1 MVACMINA
9 GMFLQAQERIKQEML
24 QYSDLNTYLRETF
37 GKKGY
42 KLSLDAGFTCP
53 NRDGTIGTRGCSFCS
68 AGGSGEFAAS
78 RRLSIREQIEEA
90 KERIRGKLPK
100 NGEVGYLAYFQAF
113 TNTYAPAEV
122 LRKVYEEAME
132 AEDVVALSIATRP
145 DCLQPEVVALLEE
158 LNRRKP
164 IFVELGLQTMHEGS
178 EERIRRGYPLT
189 VFEDAVQRLSQAGI
203 KVVVHLILGL
213 PYETK
218 EDMLA
223 SVSYVCEQPIHGLKL
238 QLLHL
243 LEGTDMGEEYKAM
256 LEEER
261 EKVFA
266 CLSMDAYLDMVI
278 ECLKIIPPSVV
289 VHRLTGDGPKRILIA
304 PKWSGN
310 KKAVLNALRKKM
322 GDC

>member
-1 MVACMINA
+1 
-9 GMFLQAQERIKQEML
+9 ML
-24 QYSDLNTYLRETF
+24 QYSDLNTYLKDNF
-37 GKKGY
+37 GKKVY

-53 NRDGTIGTRGCSFCS
+53 NRDGTIDTRGCSFCS

-78 RRLSIREQIEEA
+78 RRLTITEQIEEA
-90 KERIRGKLPK
+90 KERVREKLPK

-113 TNTYAPAEV
+113 TNTYAPVEV
-122 LRKVYEEAME
+122 LRKVYEEALD
-132 AEDVVALSIATRP
+132 ASGVVALSVATRP
-145 DCLQPEVVALLEE
+145 DCLQSEIVELLEE

-164 IFVELGLQTMHEGS
+164 IFVELGLQTMHEES
-178 EERIRRGYPLT
+178 AVRIRRGYPLA

-223 SVSYVCEQPIHGLKL
+223 SVRYVCGLPIHGIKL

-243 LEGTDMGEEYKAM
+243 LEGTDMGEEFKAM
-256 LEEER
+256 TEEAR

-266 CLSMDAYLDMVI
+266 CLTMDAYLELVM

-310 KKAVLNALRKKM
+310 KKAVLNALSKKI
-322 GDC
+322 CTEE

>member
-1 MVACMINA
+1 
-9 GMFLQAQERIKQEML
+9 ML
-24 QYSDLNTYLRETF
+24 QYSDLNTYLKDNF
-37 GKKGY
+37 GKKVY
-42 KLSLDAGFTCP
+42 KLSLDAGFSCP
-53 NRDGTIGTRGCSFCS
+53 NRDGTIDTRGCSFCS

-78 RRLSIREQIEEA
+78 RHLTITEQIEEA
-90 KERIRGKLPK
+90 KERVREKLPK

-113 TNTYAPAEV
+113 TNTYAPVEV
-122 LRKVYEEAME
+122 LRKVYEEAMD
-132 AEDVVALSIATRP
+132 APGVVALSIATRP
-145 DCLQPEVVALLEE
+145 DCLQSEIVELLEE

-164 IFVELGLQTMHEGS
+164 IFVELGLQTMHEES
-178 EERIRRGYPLT
+178 AVRIRRGYPLA

-223 SVSYVCEQPIHGLKL
+223 SVRYICGLPIHGIKL

-243 LEGTDMGEEYKAM
+243 LEGTDMGEAFKAM
-256 LEEER
+256 TEEER

-266 CLSMDAYLDMVI
+266 CLTMDSYLDLVV

-310 KKAVLNALRKKM
+310 KKAVLNALSKKI
-322 GDC
+322 CTEE

>member
-1 MVACMINA
+1 
-9 GMFLQAQERIKQEML
+9 ML
-24 QYSDLNTYLRETF
+24 QYSDLNTYLKETF
-37 GKKGY
+37 GKKVY
-42 KLSLDAGFTCP
+42 KLSLDAGFSCP

-78 RRLSIREQIEEA
+78 RHLTITEQIEEA
-90 KERIRGKLPK
+90 KERVREKLPK

-113 TNTYAPAEV
+113 TNTYAPVEV
-122 LRKVYEEAME
+122 LRKVYEEAMD
-132 AEDVVALSIATRP
+132 APGVVALSVATRP
-145 DCLQPEVVALLEE
+145 DCLQSEIVELLEE

-164 IFVELGLQTMHEGS
+164 IFVELGLQTMHEES
-178 EERIRRGYPLT
+178 AVRIRRGYPLA
-189 VFEDAVQRLSQAGI
+189 VFEDTVQRLSQAGI

-223 SVSYVCEQPIHGLKL
+223 SVRYVCGLPIHGIKL

-243 LEGTDMGEEYKAM
+243 LEGTDMGEEFKAM
-256 LEEER
+256 TEEAR

-266 CLSMDAYLDMVI
+266 CLTMDSYLDLVV
-278 ECLKIIPPSVV
+278 ECLRIIPPSVV

-310 KKAVLNALRKKM
+310 KKAVLNALSKKI
-322 GDC
+322 CIEE

>member
-1 MVACMINA
+1 
-9 GMFLQAQERIKQEML
+9 ML
-24 QYSDLNTYLRETF
+24 QYSDLNTYLKETF
-37 GKKGY
+37 GKKVY

-53 NRDGTIGTRGCSFCS
+53 NRDGTIDTRGCSFCS

-78 RRLSIREQIEEA
+78 RHISITEQIDEA

-113 TNTYAPAEV
+113 TNTYAPVEM
-122 LRKVYEEAME
+122 LRKVYEEAMA
-132 AEDVVALSIATRP
+132 AEGVVALSVATRP
-145 DCLQPEVVALLEE
+145 DCLQAEVVDLLEE

-164 IFVELGLQTMHEGS
+164 VFVELGLQTMHEAS
-178 EERIRRGYPLT
+178 AVRIRRGYPLA
-189 VFEDAVQRLSQAGI
+189 VFEDAVQRLLTAGI

-223 SVSYVCEQPIHGLKL
+223 SVRYVCEQPIHGIKL

-243 LEGTDMGEEYKAM
+243 LEGTDMGEEYETM
-256 LEEER
+256 PEEER

-266 CLSMDAYLDMVI
+266 CLTMDAYLELVV

-289 VHRLTGDGPKRILIA
+289 IHRLTGDGPKMLLIA

-310 KKAVLNALRKKM
+310 KKAVLNALHAKIKM
-322 GDC
+322 H

>member
-1 MVACMINA
+1 
-9 GMFLQAQERIKQEML
+9 ML
-24 QYSDLNTYLRETF
+24 QYSDLNTYLKETF
-37 GKKGY
+37 GKKVY

-78 RRLSIREQIEEA
+78 RRLTITEQIEEA
-90 KERIRGKLPK
+90 KERVREKLPK

-113 TNTYAPAEV
+113 TNTYAPVEV
-122 LRKVYEEAME
+122 LRKVYEEALD
-132 AEDVVALSIATRP
+132 APGVVALSIATRP
-145 DCLQPEVVALLEE
+145 DCLQSEIVELLEE

-164 IFVELGLQTMHEGS
+164 IFVELGLQTMHEES
-178 EERIRRGYPLT
+178 AVRIRRGYPLA

-223 SVSYVCEQPIHGLKL
+223 SVRYVCGLPIHGIKL

-243 LEGTDMGEEYKAM
+243 LEGTDMGEAFKAM
-256 LEEER
+256 TEEER
-261 EKVFA
+261 ENAFA
-266 CLSMDAYLDMVI
+266 CLTMDSYLDLVV

-310 KKAVLNALRKKM
+310 KKAVLNALSKKI
-322 GDC
+322 CTEE

>member
-1 MVACMINA
+1 
-9 GMFLQAQERIKQEML
+9 ML
-24 QYSDLNTYLRETF
+24 QYSDLNTYLKKTF
-37 GKKGY
+37 GKKVY
-42 KLSLDAGFTCP
+42 KLSLDAGFSCP
-53 NRDGTIGTRGCSFCS
+53 NRDGTIDTRGCSFCS

-78 RRLSIREQIEEA
+78 RRLTITEQIEEA
-90 KERIRGKLPK
+90 KSRVREKLPK

-113 TNTYAPAEV
+113 TNTYAPVEV
-122 LRKVYEEAME
+122 LRKVYEEAMD
-132 AEDVVALSIATRP
+132 APGVVALSIATRP
-145 DCLQPEVVALLEE
+145 DCLPAEIVELLEE

-164 IFVELGLQTMHEGS
+164 IFVELGLQTMHEES
-178 EERIRRGYPLT
+178 AVRIRRGYPLA
-189 VFEDAVQRLSQAGI
+189 VFEDAIQRLSQAGI

-223 SVSYVCEQPIHGLKL
+223 SVRYVCRLPIHGIKL

-243 LEGTDMGEEYKAM
+243 LEGTDMGEEFKAM
-256 LEEER
+256 TEEAR

-266 CLSMDAYLDMVI
+266 CLTMDAYLELVV

-304 PKWSGN
+304 PNWSGN
-310 KKAVLNALRKKM
+310 KKAVLNALSKKI
-322 GDC
+322 CTEE

>member
-1 MVACMINA
+1 
-9 GMFLQAQERIKQEML
+9 ML

-37 GKKGY
+37 GKKVY

-53 NRDGTIGTRGCSFCS
+53 NRDGTIGTSGCSFCS

-78 RRLSIREQIEEA
+78 RRLSITEQMEEA
-90 KERIRGKLPK
+90 KARIRAKLPK

-113 TNTYAPAEV
+113 TNTYAPV
-122 LRKVYEEAME
+122 PRLRKVYEEALE

-158 LNRRKP
+158 MNRRKP
-164 IFVELGLQTMHEGS
+164 VFVELGLQTMHEES
-178 EERIRRGYPLT
+178 ALRIRRGYPLA
-189 VFEDAVQRLSQAGI
+189 VFEDAVQRLSQVGI

-223 SVSYVCEQPIHGLKL
+223 SVRYVCEQPIHGIKL

-256 LEEER
+256 SEEER
-261 EKVFA
+261 EKAFS
-266 CLSMDAYLDMVI
+266 CLEQDAYFDMVVA
-278 ECLKIIPPSVV
+278 CLKIIPPSVV
-289 VHRLTGDGPKRILIA
+289 VHRLTGDGPKKILIA

-310 KKAVLNALRKKM
+310 KKAVLNALRKKL
-322 GDC
+322 GA

>member
-1 MVACMINA
+1 
-9 GMFLQAQERIKQEML
+9 ML
-24 QYSDLNTYLRETF
+24 QYSDLNTYLKERF
-37 GKKGY
+37 GKKVY

-53 NRDGTIGTRGCSFCS
+53 NRDGTIDTRGCSFCS

-78 RRLSIREQIEEA
+78 RRLSVTEQSEEA
-90 KERIRGKLPK
+90 KGRIRGKLPK

-113 TNTYAPAEV
+113 TNTYAPVDV
-122 LRKVYEEAME
+122 LRNVFEEALE
-132 AEDVVALSIATRP
+132 APGVVAISVATRP
-145 DCLQPEVVALLEE
+145 DCLQPEVVTLLEE

-164 IFVELGLQTMHEGS
+164 VFVEMGLQTMHEKS
-178 EERIRRGYPLT
+178 AVRIRRGYSLS

-203 KVVVHLILGL
+203 EIVVHLILGL

-223 SVSYVCEQPIHGLKL
+223 SVRYVCGMPIHGIKL

-243 LEGTDMGEEYKAM
+243 LEGTDLGEEYKAM
-256 LEEER
+256 KEEER

-266 CLSMDAYLDMVI
+266 CLTMDAYLELVI
-278 ECLKIIPPSVV
+278 ECLKIIPKSVV

-310 KKAVLNALRKKM
+310 KQIYYSYR
-322 GDC
+322 

>member
-1 MVACMINA
+1 
-9 GMFLQAQERIKQEML
+9 ML
-24 QYSDLNTYLRETF
+24 QYSDLNTYLKETF
-37 GKKGY
+37 GKKVY

-53 NRDGTIGTRGCSFCS
+53 NRDGTTDTRGCSFCS

-78 RRLSIREQIEEA
+78 RRLSITEQIEEA
-90 KERIRGKLPK
+90 KERIQKKLPK
-100 NGEVGYLAYFQAF
+100 HGEVRYLAYFQAF
-113 TNTYAPAEV
+113 TNTYAPVER
-122 LRKVYEEAME
+122 LRSVYEEAME
-132 AEDVVALSIATRP
+132 APDVVALSIATRP

-164 IFVELGLQTMHEGS
+164 IFVELGLQTMHEES
-178 EERIRRGYPLT
+178 AVRIRRGYPLA

-218 EDMLA
+218 ADMLA
-223 SVSYVCEQPIHGLKL
+223 SVRYVCEQPIHGIKL

-243 LEGTDMGEEYKAM
+243 LEGTDLGEEYKAM
-256 LEEER
+256 SEEER
-261 EKVFA
+261 KKVFA
-266 CLSMDAYLDMVI
+266 CLEMETYLDVVT
-278 ECLKIIPPSVV
+278 ECLKMIPPSVV

-304 PKWSGN
+304 PEWSGN

>member
-1 MVACMINA
+1 
-9 GMFLQAQERIKQEML
+9 ML
-24 QYSDLNTYLRETF
+24 QYSDLNTYLKETF
-37 GKKGY
+37 GKKVY

-53 NRDGTIGTRGCSFCS
+53 NRDGTIDTRGCSFCS

-78 RRLSIREQIEEA
+78 RRLSITEQIEEA
-90 KERIRGKLPK
+90 KERIQKKLPK
-100 NGEVGYLAYFQAF
+100 HGEVGYLAYFQAF
-113 TNTYAPAEV
+113 TNTYAPVER
-122 LRKVYEEAME
+122 LRSVYEEAME
-132 AEDVVALSIATRP
+132 APDVVALSISTRP

-164 IFVELGLQTMHEGS
+164 IFVELGLQTMHEES
-178 EERIRRGYPLT
+178 AVRIRRGYPLA

-203 KVVVHLILGL
+203 KVVVHLIFGL

-223 SVSYVCEQPIHGLKL
+223 SVRYVCEQPIHGIKL

-243 LEGTDMGEEYKAM
+243 LEGTDLGEEYKAM
-256 LEEER
+256 SEEER

-266 CLSMDAYLDMVI
+266 CLEMETYLDVVT
-278 ECLKIIPPSVV
+278 ECLKMIPPSVV

-304 PKWSGN
+304 PEWSGN
-310 KKAVLNALRKKM
+310 KKAVLNALNAKIKRFR
-322 GDC
+322 

>member
-1 MVACMINA
+1 
-9 GMFLQAQERIKQEML
+9 ML
-24 QYSDLNTYLRETF
+24 QYRDLNTYLRETF
-37 GKKGY
+37 GKKVY

-78 RRLSIREQIEEA
+78 RRRSITEQIEEA

-113 TNTYAPAEV
+113 TNTYAPVEL

-132 AEDVVALSIATRP
+132 AEEVLALSVATRP
-145 DCLQPEVVALLEE
+145 DCLQPEVVALLEK

-164 IFVELGLQTMHEGS
+164 IFVELGLQTIHEES
-178 EERIRRGYPLT
+178 AVQIRRGYPLA
-189 VFEDAVQRLSQAGI
+189 VFEDAVHRLSQAGI

-223 SVSYVCEQPIHGLKL
+223 SVRYVCEQPIHGVKL

-243 LEGTDMGEEYKAM
+243 LEGTDMGEAYKAM
-256 LEEER
+256 SEEER
-261 EKVFA
+261 EKAFA
-266 CLSMDAYLDMVI
+266 CLSMDAYLDMVV

-310 KKAVLNALRKKM
+310 KKAVLNTLMRKLNS
-322 GDC
+322 DVS

>member
-1 MVACMINA
+1 MGDKARYGTNRRKDKA
-9 GMFLQAQERIKQEML
+9 EML
-24 QYSDLNTYLRETF
+24 QYSDLNTYLKETF
-37 GKKGY
+37 GKKVY

-78 RRLSIREQIEEA
+78 RRLSVTKQIEEA
-90 KERIRGKLPK
+90 KERIREKLPK

-113 TNTYAPAEV
+113 TNTYASVDV
-122 LRKVYEEAME
+122 LQKVYGEAME
-132 AEDVVALSIATRP
+132 APNIVALSVATRP
-145 DCLQPEVVALLEE
+145 DCLQPEVVALLEK

-164 IFVELGLQTMHEGS
+164 VFVELGLQTMHEKS
-178 EERIRRGYPLT
+178 AERIRRGYSLA
-189 VFEDAVQRLSQAGI
+189 VFEDAVQRLAQAGI
-203 KVVVHLILGL
+203 KIVVHLILGL

-223 SVSYVCEQPIHGLKL
+223 SVRYVCEQPIHGIKL

-256 LEEER
+256 PEDEQ
-261 EKVFA
+261 EKAFA
-266 CLSMDAYLDMVI
+266 CLSMEAYLNLVV

-289 VHRLTGDGPKRILIA
+289 IHRLTGDGPKRILIA

-310 KKAVLNALRKKM
+310 KKAVLNALAKKIREEAK
-322 GDC
+322 